1 MGSWVEESNFPSHT
15 PDLIIFS
22 HTPAHPQS
30 NHQPAHRLL
39 IHLTVNCLQSTL
51 PILFYISPLWHDGR
65 EFTDWNKK
73 VNLSTNSFLPPPLK
87 IKKLQSPYHTLRE
100 LCHSTDLILDTFP
113 KLALLKSSPALKPQS
128 LEFQLRVDL
137 RCTIIAA
144 GNQASQRKEWC
155 LGVFVRDYLCT
166 TPD

>member
-1 MGSWVEESNFPSHT
+1 MNHITILSQLILNPSQHRFIVNFVGEGQALIGEGVPLWGAASKNLIFLLHT

-22 HTPAHPQS
+22 HSPAHPQS

-65 EFTDWNKK
+65 EFTNWNKK

-87 IKKLQSPYHTLRE
+87 IKKLQSRHHTLRE

-113 KLALLKSSPALKPQS
+113 KLAAFEK
-128 LEFQLRVDL
+128 
-137 RCTIIAA
+137 
-144 GNQASQRKEWC
+144 
-155 LGVFVRDYLCT
+155 
-166 TPD
+166 